1 MVHYG
6 GWVNEIFLL
15 FFFFSASLSLAL
27 TFACTIKPVDS
38 DTLVSIEKVPIN
50 GASVLSGRIFNRE
63 NVKEEI
69 SFPKEKAS
77 LP

>member
-1 MVHYG
+1 MR
-6 GWVNEIFLL
+6 FFCCC
-15 FFFFSASLSLAL
+15 FFFRVSLSLAL

-50 GASVLSGRIFNRE
+50 GVSVLSGRIFNRE
-63 NVKEEI
+63 NVKGEI

>member
-15 FFFFSASLSLAL
+15 LFFFSASLSLAL

-50 GASVLSGRIFNRE
+50 EASVLSGRIFNGE